1 MENEVERD
9 GDTARLKPVEHA
21 EFLGVGFGA
30 GEFIGGIFACSLEAE
45 LEVIEAGGDELVE
58 AGFIEWKAGS
68 NEIHVEPGCA
78 CGLDEFGEVGA
89 S

>member
-1 MENEVERD
+1 MENEVERN

-45 LEVIEAGGDELVE
+45 LEVIETGGDELVE